1 MRASRLGSI
10 TSSVHANFSQK
21 SAPSHLHPLGAR
33 VNRQTCGLL
42 TEYQSGSIEEKVE
55 QGAGELDERI
65 RSGTTGLFDTFM
77 NGAVMRENSDMSTAS
92 DSVMQATSYSESSWV
107 NATLYRAD
115 QVTARKPERN
125 ESSFLDTIVGRRGC
139 LRSILNQLEAVA
151 GTNTTVL
158 ITGETGTGKE
168 VIARAIHELSP
179 RRNRNLVKVN
189 CAAMPA
195 GLLESELFG
204 HERGAFTGAIN
215 SHIGRFALADNGTL
229 FLDEIGDM
237 PLELQPKL
245 LRVLQEREFEAVGS
259 TRTRPVDV
267 HVVAATN
274 QDLKQMVRDRE
285 FREDLYYRLN
295 VFPIYLPPLRER
307 KADIPELVGHFV
319 QQFADS
325 MDKTI
330 EIIPEETMRALVRHC
345 WPGNIRE
352 LQNYIARGVI
362 LSNDGIFEPGPL
374 ETCEP
379 EPTLKERIR
388 KEIIAACERA
398 KWRLGGPEG
407 AAARLGLKRTTL
419 FHKMKRLGIA
429 RPARRAVGASFR

>member
-1 MRASRLGSI
+1 
-10 TSSVHANFSQK
+10 
-21 SAPSHLHPLGAR
+21 
-33 VNRQTCGLL
+33 
-42 TEYQSGSIEEKVE
+42 
-55 QGAGELDERI
+55 
-65 RSGTTGLFDTFM
+65 
-77 NGAVMRENSDMSTAS
+77 MSTAL
-92 DSVMQATSYSESSWV
+92 DSVMELTRYTESSPI
-107 NATLYRAD
+107 NGTFHRAD
-115 QVTARKPERN
+115 ERSSGRPKRAD
-125 ESSFLDTIVGRRGC
+125 SSFLNTIVGRRGS
-139 LRSILNQLEAVA
+139 LRPILNQVEAVA
-151 GTNTTVL
+151 GTNTTVVV
-158 ITGETGTGKE
+158 TGETGTGKE

-179 RRNRNLVKVN
+179 RQNRNLVKVN

-215 SHIGRFALADNGTL
+215 SHVGRFTLADRGTL

-237 PLELQPKL
+237 ALEIQPKL

-259 TRTRPVDV
+259 TRTTRVDV
-267 HVVAATN
+267 RIVAATN

-307 KADIPELVGHFV
+307 KSDIPELVKHFV

-325 MDKTI
+325 MAKTI
-330 EIIPEETMRALVRHC
+330 ETIPEETMRVLVRHG

-352 LQNYIARGVI
+352 LQNYIERGVI

-379 EPTLKERIR
+379 PEPEIVNPTLEEKIR
-388 KEIIAACERA
+388 REIIAACESA
-398 KWRLGGPEG
+398 NWRLGGPEG
-407 AAARLGLKRTTL
+407 AAARLGLNRTTL

-429 RPARRAVGASFR
+429 RPARRTVDASFR

>member
-1 MRASRLGSI
+1 
-10 TSSVHANFSQK
+10 
-21 SAPSHLHPLGAR
+21 
-33 VNRQTCGLL
+33 
-42 TEYQSGSIEEKVE
+42 
-55 QGAGELDERI
+55 
-65 RSGTTGLFDTFM
+65 
-77 NGAVMRENSDMSTAS
+77 MSTAA
-92 DSVMQATSYSESSWV
+92 DSVMELTRDPECSPI
-107 NATLYRAD
+107 NAPYRAD
-115 QVTARKPERN
+115 EWTARKSQRT
-125 ESSFLDTIVGRRGC
+125 ESSFLDTIVGRRGS
-139 LRSILNQLEAVA
+139 LRSILSQVEAVA

-189 CAAMPA
+189 CAAIPA

-215 SHIGRFALADNGTL
+215 SHVGRFALADRGTL

-259 TRTRPVDV
+259 MRTTRVDV
-267 HVVAATN
+267 RVVAATN

-295 VFPIYLPPLRER
+295 AFPIYLPPLRER
-307 KADIPELVGHFV
+307 KADIPELVEYFV
-319 QQFADS
+319 QQFAGS
-325 MDKTI
+325 MGKTI
-330 EIIPEETMRALVRHC
+330 ETIPEETMGVLVRHP

-362 LSNDGIFEPGPL
+362 LSNHGIFEPGPL
-374 ETCEP
+374 ESCEP
-379 EPTLKERIR
+379 PGAEPEIANRTLEEKIR
-388 KEIIAACERA
+388 QEILTECQRA
-398 KWRLGGPEG
+398 NWKLGGRRG

-419 FHKMKRLGIA
+419 FYKMKRLGIA
-429 RPARRAVGASFR
+429 PPADHFQD

>member
-1 MRASRLGSI
+1 
-10 TSSVHANFSQK
+10 
-21 SAPSHLHPLGAR
+21 
-33 VNRQTCGLL
+33 
-42 TEYQSGSIEEKVE
+42 
-55 QGAGELDERI
+55 
-65 RSGTTGLFDTFM
+65 
-77 NGAVMRENSDMSTAS
+77 MSTAA
-92 DSVMQATSYSESSWV
+92 DSVMELIRYPESSPI
-107 NATLYRAD
+107 NAAYRAD
-115 QVTARKPERN
+115 ERTARKSERT
-125 ESSFLDTIVGRRGC
+125 ESSFLDTIVGRRSG
-139 LRSILNQLEAVA
+139 LRSILSQVDAVA
-151 GTNTTVL
+151 STNTTVL

-215 SHIGRFALADNGTL
+215 SHAGRFALADRGTL

-259 TRTRPVDV
+259 TRTTRVDV
-267 HVVAATN
+267 RVVAATN
-274 QDLKQMVRDRE
+274 QDLKRMAQDRE

-307 KADIPELVGHFV
+307 KADIPELVEYFV
-319 QQFADS
+319 QQFAAS
-325 MDKTI
+325 MDKSI
-330 EIIPEETMRALVRHC
+330 ESIPQETMRSLVRHY
-345 WPGNIRE
+345 WPGNVRE

-362 LSNDGIFEPGPL
+362 LSNDGVFELAPL
-374 ETCEP
+374 ESYEQSEP
-379 EPTLKERIR
+379 EISNPTLEDKVRR
-388 KEIIAACERA
+388 EILAACQRA
-398 KWRLGGPEG
+398 NWKLGGPRG

-419 FHKMKRLGIA
+419 FYKMKRLGITP
-429 RPARRAVGASFR
+429 PADHSQD

>member
-1 MRASRLGSI
+1 MSTDSVINLSRYS
-10 TSSVHANFSQK
+10 
-21 SAPSHLHPLGAR
+21 
-33 VNRQTCGLL
+33 
-42 TEYQSGSIEEKVE
+42 
-55 QGAGELDERI
+55 
-65 RSGTTGLFDTFM
+65 
-77 NGAVMRENSDMSTAS
+77 ENSSM
-92 DSVMQATSYSESSWV
+92 
-107 NATLYRAD
+107 NAALYRAD
-115 QVTARKPERN
+115 QRTLRKPERS
-125 ESSFLDTIVGRRGC
+125 ESSFLDTIVGRRGS
-139 LRSILNQLEAVA
+139 LRSILNQVEAVA

-168 VIARAIHELSP
+168 VIARAIHEISP
-179 RRNRNLVKVN
+179 RRTRNLVKVN

-215 SHIGRFALADNGTL
+215 SHVGRFALADRGTL

-259 TRTRPVDV
+259 TRTTRVDV
-267 HVVAATN
+267 RVVAATN
-274 QDLKQMVRDRE
+274 QDLKQMVRDRK

-307 KADIPELVGHFV
+307 KADIPELVEHFV

-325 MDKTI
+325 IDKTI
-330 EIIPEETMRALVRHC
+330 EIIPEETMRALVRHP

-362 LSNDGIFEPGPL
+362 LSNGGIFEPGPL
-374 ETCEP
+374 DTSEP
-379 EPTLKERIR
+379 AEPDIVNPTLEEKMR
-388 KEIIAACERA
+388 KEIVAACESA
-398 KWRLGGPEG
+398 NWMLGGPRG

-429 RPARRAVGASFR
+429 RPACRAVAASFR

>member
-1 MRASRLGSI
+1 
-10 TSSVHANFSQK
+10 
-21 SAPSHLHPLGAR
+21 
-33 VNRQTCGLL
+33 
-42 TEYQSGSIEEKVE
+42 
-55 QGAGELDERI
+55 
-65 RSGTTGLFDTFM
+65 
-77 NGAVMRENSDMSTAS
+77 MSTAS
-92 DSVMQATSYSESSWV
+92 NSIMQATPYPESSPMYG
-107 NATLYRAD
+107 ALYRGD
-115 QVTARKPERN
+115 ERRTRKSEHA
-125 ESSFLDTIVGRRGC
+125 ESSFLDAIVGRRGS
-139 LRSILNQLEAVA
+139 LRAILSQVEAVA

-179 RRNRNLVKVN
+179 RRNGNLVKVN

-215 SHIGRFALADNGTL
+215 SHVGRFALAYRGTV

-259 TRTRPVDV
+259 ARTTRVDV
-267 HVVAATN
+267 RVVAATN
-274 QDLKQMVRDRE
+274 RDLKQMVRDRE

-295 VFPIYLPPLRER
+295 AFPIYLPPLRER
-307 KADIPELVGHFV
+307 KAYISELVEYFV
-319 QQFADS
+319 QQFAAS

-330 EIIPEETMRALVRHC
+330 ETIPDDTMRALVRHP

-362 LSNDGIFEPGPL
+362 LSNDGVFEPGPL
-374 ETCEP
+374 ESSEQPEP
-379 EPTLKERIR
+379 EIANPTLEDKVR
-388 KEIIAACERA
+388 KEILAACQRA
-398 KWRLGGPEG
+398 NWKLGGPRG

-419 FHKMKRLGIA
+419 FYKMKRLGI
-429 RPARRAVGASFR
+429 RPPADHWQE

>member
-1 MRASRLGSI
+1 MGTAPN
-10 TSSVHANFSQK
+10 SVIQ
-21 SAPSHLHPLGAR
+21 
-33 VNRQTCGLL
+33 V
-42 TEYQSGSIEEKVE
+42 
-55 QGAGELDERI
+55 
-65 RSGTTGLFDTFM
+65 
-77 NGAVMRENSDMSTAS
+77 
-92 DSVMQATSYSESSWV
+92 TSYPESSATD
-107 NATLYRAD
+107 ATLYRAD
-115 QVTARKPERN
+115 NQIARNPERA
-125 ESSFLDTIVGRRGC
+125 EISFVDKIVGRRAS
-139 LRSILNQLEAVA
+139 LRSILSQAEAVA

-189 CAAMPA
+189 CAAMPS

-215 SHIGRFALADNGTL
+215 SHVGRFALADRGTL

-259 TRTRPVDV
+259 TRTTRVDV
-267 HVVAATN
+267 RVVTATN

-295 VFPIYLPPLRER
+295 AFPIYLPPLRER
-307 KADIPELVGHFV
+307 KSDIPELVEYFV
-319 QQFADS
+319 QQFATS
-325 MDKTI
+325 LDKTI
-330 EIIPEETMRALVRHC
+330 ETIPEETMHALVCHC

-362 LSNDGIFEPGPL
+362 LSNGGIFEPRPL
-374 ETCEP
+374 ERCEP
-379 EPTLKERIR
+379 LEPESTNLALNEKVRR
-388 KEIIAACERA
+388 EILATCQRA
-398 KWRLGGPEG
+398 NWVVGGPRG
-407 AAARLGLKRTTL
+407 AASRLGLKRTTL
-419 FHKMKRLGIA
+419 VYKMKRFGIA
-429 RPARRAVGASFR
+429 RPADQRRDWAVPVAVPYTIVGR